1 MTNPQVLIRVSFKN
15 SKHEQS
21 PTIVHLWFY
30 FGKFGEQV
38 QIYGTLVFV
47 RIHKTRTTKMS
58 AGPPGTKEP
67 MDNGDVNDDKG
78 GAEDA
83 KPVQVVVEEAKPENS
98 KDDVKDAKDDDKGAK
113 SSQDDVK
120 DAKDDDKGAKSSQD
134 DVKDAKDDDKGAK
147 SSQDDVKDAK
157 DDECDKKRKN
167 SLGSCAVEKKGKKT
181 KRAWLIDVACA
192 FKQDIKCIDLPM
204 SDPFGELKKNYFARG
219 TTLQMVVV
227 NYKQKGQK
235 KKNLAFCFDEEGVY
249 TCKQNLVMAGIC
261 REIWPD
267 PQSNPFS
274 HGAFGSY
281 VLYYSGSV
289 SGASSSDM
297 PPVTSIDEVIE
308 RLCESN

>member
-1 MTNPQVLIRVSFKN
+1 MTNPQVLFRVSFKN

-38 QIYGTLVFV
+38 QIYSTLVFV
-47 RIHKTRTTKMS
+47 QIHKTRTTKMS

-67 MDNGDVNDDKG
+67 MENGDVNDDKG

-98 KDDVKDAKDDDKGAK
+98 
-113 SSQDDVK
+113 QDDVK
-120 DAKDDDKGAKSSQD
+120 DAKDDDKG
-134 DVKDAKDDDKGAK
+134 GK

-167 SLGSCAVEKKGKKT
+167 SLGSCSVEKKGKKT
-181 KRAWLIDVACA
+181 KRAWLIDVDCA
-192 FKQDIKCIDLPM
+192 SQQDIKCIELPM

-249 TCKQNLVMAGIC
+249 TCKQNLVMAGIS

-281 VLYYSGSV
+281 VLYYSGEV
-289 SGASSSDM
+289 SGAPSSDM

>member
-1 MTNPQVLIRVSFKN
+1 MTNPQVLFRVSFKN
-15 SKHEQS
+15 STHEQS
-21 PTIVHLWFY
+21 QTIVHLWFY

-38 QIYGTLVFV
+38 QIYSTLVFV
-47 RIHKTRTTKMS
+47 QIHKTRTTKMS

-67 MDNGDVNDDKG
+67 MENGD
-78 GAEDA
+78 
-83 KPVQVVVEEAKPENS
+83 VQVVVEEAKPENS
-98 KDDVKDAKDDDKGAK
+98 KDDVKDAKDDDKAAK

-134 DVKDAKDDDKGAK
+134 E
-147 SSQDDVKDAK
+147 VKDAK

-181 KRAWLIDVACA
+181 KRAWFIDVACA
-192 FKQDIKCIDLPM
+192 SKQDIKCIDLQM
-204 SDPFGELKKNYFARG
+204 SDSFGELKKNYFSSG

-289 SGASSSDM
+289 SGAPSSDM

-308 RLCESN
+308 RLCESNE